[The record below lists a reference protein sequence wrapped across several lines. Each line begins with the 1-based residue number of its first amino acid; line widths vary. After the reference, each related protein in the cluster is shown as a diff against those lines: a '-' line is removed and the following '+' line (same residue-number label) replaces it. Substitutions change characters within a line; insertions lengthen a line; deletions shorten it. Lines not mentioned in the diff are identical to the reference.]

1 MGLQLIPDDTHIP
14 FTSYRWFGVAVS
26 SLAVVGSILAIMFIG
41 LNLGIDFRG
50 GITVEVGPAPD
61 QTFTQDDLEPVRSA
75 ISAANVGNFKVQ
87 TIGSPGGGKDNIVV
101 FVERQEADLGGL
113 TGEAL
118 HDATRDAEL
127 AQTAAKE
134 TVIKALRET
143 LGENIDLRREDVVG
157 PTVSGEL
164 IQKGVTALVI
174 AIGMM
179 LVYIAFRFE
188 WQFSLGAV
196 AALVHDVIVT
206 MGFFAVTHMEFGLSI
221 VAALLTIVGYSM
233 NDTVVIYDRVRENLR
248 RYKKKDLAE
257 VINLSVNQTLSR
269 TLMTSLT
276 TLIALVALLVLG
288 GSVLRGF
295 SMALIWG
302 IVIGTYSTVFVASPS
317 LLWTGV
323 RRDTGE
329 QKGKTGAVSP
339 A

>member
-14 FTSYRWFGVAVS
+14 FTSYRWFGVTLS

-75 ISAANVGNFKVQ
+75 IAAANVGNFKVQ

-134 TVIKALRET
+134 TVINALRDT

-257 VINLSVNQTLSR
+257 VVDLSVNQTLSR

-276 TLIALVALLVLG
+276 TLIALVALLFLG

-323 RRDTGE
+323 RRDAGE
-329 QKGKTGAVSP
+329 QKGNSGAVSP